1 MGDDALSLSGL
12 DPVTTPG
19 DLEWSLSHLTY
30 RMLLS
35 KEKKRDVGL
44 AKTKNRGHQSCFQ
57 FLTA

>member
-19 DLEWSLSHLTY
+19 AWEWSLSHLIY

-35 KEKKRDVGL
+35 KEKKGDVVL
-44 AKTKNRGHQSCFQ
+44 AKTKN
-57 FLTA
+57 